1 MANGKGIAS
10 VLIAGSMICAVLFS
24 GTLSIQSAH
33 AQQLII
39 DIFDHEGQP
48 AGQLEVIC
56 DNSSNIPGQCG
67 RSQDV
72 LVRYHASEGRDL
84 EIRDDETCPACFS
97 SPARFQSPSGE
108 NYLCTDIEYPLLV
121 PAGTALDVSAESC
134 GVPFPLEAGPWAFLS
149 DVVGLNEP
157 VVAFFDVSFFVLPES
172 PIGAIALMGSS
183 LAAFGAFFYFRQMRA
198 RPGL

>member
-1 MANGKGIAS
+1 MTIGKGIAS
-10 VLIAGSMICAVLFS
+10 ALIAGSMICAVLFS

-33 AQQLII
+33 AQQLVV
-39 DIFDHEGQP
+39 DIFDHEGKQ

-56 DNSSNIPGQCG
+56 DNSSNVPGQCG

-84 EIRDDETCPACFS
+84 ELLDDANCPACFS
-97 SPARFQSPSGE
+97 GPARFQGPSGD
-108 NYLCTDIEYPLLV
+108 NYSCADIDYPLLI
-121 PAGTALDVSAESC
+121 PAGTTFDISAESC

-149 DVVGLNEP
+149 DVVGFSEP

-172 PIGAIALMGSS
+172 PIGAVALMGSS
-183 LAAFGAFFYFRQMRA
+183 LAALGAFLYFKQVRA
-198 RPGL
+198 RPMV